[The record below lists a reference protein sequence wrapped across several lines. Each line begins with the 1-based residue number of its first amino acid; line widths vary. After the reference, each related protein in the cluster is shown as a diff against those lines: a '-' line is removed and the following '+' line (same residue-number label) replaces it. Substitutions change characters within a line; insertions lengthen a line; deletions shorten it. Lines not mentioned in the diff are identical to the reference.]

1 MRLLHLV
8 GYRGNSAEFPE
19 NTLPA
24 LRSAIAL
31 GVRFIELDVHL
42 SADGVPMVWDEH
54 QLARGTGYDDPD
66 PTISGPHMSA
76 LDLSQTNRYG
86 EKFLCTLIPSLTTT

>member
-1 MRLLHLV
+1 V
-8 GYRGNSAEFPE
+8 GSRGNSAEFPE

-42 SADGVPMVWDEH
+42 RLMRSNGLQRDSVRSGDGRKMMQTCRERRCQRSMSVRPT
-54 QLARGTGYDDPD
+54 AR
-66 PTISGPHMSA
+66 
-76 LDLSQTNRYG
+76 
-86 EKFLCTLIPSLTTT
+86 